1 VPVLPSNYQGMPPAA
16 LGASRQLDVQL
27 VDVTKRYGDFEAVQ
41 RVSLDVRHGEFFSIL
56 GPSGCGKTTILRMIA
71 GFIEPTEGQIL
82 IGGHDVRGVPPN
94 RRPTSLIFQHLA
106 LFPLMNVY
114 DNIAFG
120 LRMRGIAER
129 EIAPRVAEKLDL
141 INLRGYD
148 HKRPDQLSG
157 GEKQRVAIA
166 RSLIIEPTVLLLD
179 EPLGALDLKLR
190 EHMKEELKAIQHRVG
205 TTFIYITHDQGE
217 ALAMSDRIA
226 VMRRGVLEQI
236 GSPADVYERPATPFV
251 AYFVGENNAL
261 SGTAAAADGELAA
274 LDAPAGRLWGRNP
287 TRLAPGARALLFIRP
302 EKVTIRAADGAE
314 NRLQGRLQEVYY
326 EGLVVRARVQLADR
340 TEVTLALPNTGA
352 GDLPQTGQPVT
363 VGFAARDAYL
373 LPESPA

>member
-1 VPVLPSNYQGMPPAA
+1 MSSQP
-16 LGASRQLDVQL
+16 LDVQL
-27 VDVTKRYGDFEAVQ
+27 VDVTKRYGALEAVR
-41 RVSLDVRHGEFFSIL
+41 RVSLEVRHGEFFSIL

-82 IGGHDVRGVPPN
+82 IGGRDVWGVPPN
-94 RRPTSLIFQHLA
+94 RRPTSLVFQHLA

-120 LRMRGIAER
+120 LRMRGTDEGETAR
-129 EIAPRVAEKLDL
+129 RVAEKLDL

-148 HKRPDQLSG
+148 RKRVDELSG
-157 GEKQRVAIA
+157 GERQRVAIA

-226 VMRRGVLEQI
+226 VMRRGVHEQI
-236 GSPADVYERPATPFV
+236 GTPADVYERPATPFV
-251 AYFVGENNAL
+251 AYFVGENNAFR
-261 SGTAAAADGELAA
+261 GMATAADGEMAA
-274 LDAPAGRLWGRNP
+274 LDSPAGRLWGRNP
-287 TRLAPGARALLFIRP
+287 ARVALGTRALLFIRP
-302 EKVTIRAADGAE
+302 EKVAIGVDGAGE

-326 EGLVVRARVQLADR
+326 EGLVVRTRVRL
-340 TEVTLALPNTGA
+340 TEGTELTMALPNTGA
-352 GDLPQTGQPVT
+352 SSLPEVGQPVI
-363 VGFAARDAYL
+363 VQFAARDAYL
-373 LPESPA
+373 LPEPPA

>member
-1 VPVLPSNYQGMPPAA
+1 MPPAA
-16 LGASRQLDVQL
+16 LDASRELDVQL
-27 VDVTKRYGDFEAVQ
+27 VDVTKRYDDFGAVQ
-41 RVSLDVRHGEFFSIL
+41 RVSLDVRRGEFFSIL

-82 IGGHDVRGVPPN
+82 IGGRDVRGVLPN
-94 RRPTSLIFQHLA
+94 RRPTSLVFQHLA

-226 VMRRGVLEQI
+226 VMRRGVFEQI

-314 NRLQGRLQEVYY
+314 NRLHGRLQEVYY
-326 EGLVVRARVQLADR
+326 EGLVVRARVRLSDG

-352 GDLPQTGQPVT
+352 GDLPQAGQPVT

-373 LPESPA
+373 LPEAPA

>member
-1 VPVLPSNYQGMPPAA
+1 MPPAS
-16 LGASRQLDVQL
+16 LGPAGELDVQL
-27 VDVTKRYGDFEAVQ
+27 IDVAKRYGDFEAVQ

-56 GPSGCGKTTILRMIA
+56 GPSGCGKTTLLRMIA

-82 IGGHDVRGVPPN
+82 IGGRDVRGVPPN
-94 RRPTSLIFQHLA
+94 RRPTSLVFQHLA
-106 LFPLMNVY
+106 LFPLMTVY

-120 LRMRGIAER
+120 LRMRGIVER
-129 EIAPRVAEKLDL
+129 EIAPRVAEKLEL

-148 HKRPDQLSG
+148 RKRPDQLSG

-236 GSPADVYERPATPFV
+236 GTPADVYERPATPFV

-261 SGTAAAADGELAA
+261 AGTAAAGDGELAA
-274 LDAPAGRLWGRNP
+274 LDTPAGRLWGRNP
-287 TRLAPGARALLFIRP
+287 ARLAPGARALLFVRP
-302 EKVTIRAADGAE
+302 EKVAIGPTDGAE

-326 EGLVVRARVQLADR
+326 EGLVVRTRVRLPDG
-340 TEVTLALPNTGA
+340 TELTLALPNTGA
-352 GDLPQTGQPVT
+352 TSLPEAGQAVT

-373 LPESPA
+373 LPEAPA

>member
-1 VPVLPSNYQGMPPAA
+1 MSSQP
-16 LGASRQLDVQL
+16 LDVQL
-27 VDVTKRYGDFEAVQ
+27 VDVTRRYGALEAVQ
-41 RVSLDVRHGEFFSIL
+41 RVSLDVRRGEFFSIL

-82 IGGHDVRGVPPN
+82 IGGRDVHGVPPN
-94 RRPTSLIFQHLA
+94 RRPTSLVFQHLA

-120 LRMRGIAER
+120 LRMRGVAER
-129 EIAPRVAEKLDL
+129 EIAQRVAEKLDL

-148 HKRPDQLSG
+148 RKRVDQLSG
-157 GEKQRVAIA
+157 GERQRVAIA

-217 ALAMSDRIA
+217 ALAMSDHIA

-236 GSPADVYERPATPFV
+236 GTPADVYERPATPFV
-251 AYFVGENNAL
+251 AYFVGENNAFK
-261 SGTAAAADGELAA
+261 GTAAAADGEMAA
-274 LDAPAGRLWGRNP
+274 LESPVGRLWGRNP
-287 TRLAPGARALLFIRP
+287 ARVTPGTRALLFIRP
-302 EKVTIRAADGAE
+302 EKVTIRAGDGVE

-326 EGLVVRARVQLADR
+326 EGLVVRTRVRL
-340 TEVTLALPNTGA
+340 TEGTELTMALPNTGA
-352 GDLPQTGQPVT
+352 STLPEAGQPVT
-363 VGFAARDAYL
+363 VRFAARDAYL
-373 LPESPA
+373 LPEPSA

>member
-1 VPVLPSNYQGMPPAA
+1 MTVAPEGRPAE
-16 LGASRQLDVQL
+16 LDVQL
-27 VDVTKRYGDFEAVQ
+27 VRVTKRYGDFEAVRQ
-41 RVSLDVRHGEFFSIL
+41 VSLDVRHGEFFSIL
-56 GPSGCGKTTILRMIA
+56 GPSGCGKTTILRMVA
-71 GFIEPTEGQIL
+71 GFMEPTEGQIL
-82 IGGHDVRGVPPN
+82 IGGRDVRGVTPN
-94 RRPTSLIFQHLA
+94 RRPTSLVFQHLA

-120 LRMRGIAER
+120 LRMRGTAER
-129 EIAPRVAEKLDL
+129 VIAPRVAEKLEL
-141 INLRGYD
+141 INLRGYER
-148 HKRPDQLSG
+148 KRVDQLSG

-226 VMRRGVLEQI
+226 VMRQGVLEQI
-236 GSPADVYERPATPFV
+236 GTPADVYERPATPFV

-261 SGTAAAADGELAA
+261 PGVAAAADGELAA
-274 LDAPAGRLWGRNP
+274 LDVPAGRLWGRNP
-287 TRLAPGARALLFIRP
+287 ARLVPGTRALLFIRP
-302 EKVTIRAADGAE
+302 ERVTIGDTDGAE

-326 EGLVVRARVQLADR
+326 EGLVVRTRVRLADG
-340 TEVTLALPNTGA
+340 TELTLALPNARAGA
-352 GDLPQTGQPVT
+352 LPRPGQAVT
-363 VGFAARDAYL
+363 VAFAARDAYV
-373 LPESPA
+373 LPETPA